1 MTAAISKTFFARPEG
16 NSDWTQSSTGAA
28 AGTLPWDRPALG
40 LNSGDT
46 KTLGCFHPNRIAQ
59 YQAVMTRVVE
69 FSNVMSGEI
78 PSGLHIAVDEA
89 GGQWQGLGVW
99 MQGVFFNRLPRRVLF
114 YHQSSAL
121 AHRLSS
127 REAKAFRTS
136 AWDRP
141 NCRAILDGVTPAL
154 NAARTAFT
162 RPCDNGT
169 AIWVG
174 LSIKGRFFIRA
185 SEPATLAGSFPRRL
199 ASSVVTRRSRSNSW
213 SLRYFMPLAK
223 PLGRIDWR
231 EGRAVVTSD
240 A

>member
-1 MTAAISKTFFARPEG
+1 LPYSKSRVLSSRLDAIIHRG
-16 NSDWTQSSTGAA
+16 CC
-28 AGTLPWDRPALG
+28 WDV
-40 LNSGDT
+40 
-46 KTLGCFHPNRIAQ
+46 TLGSACAQTKERTPNSWVLPSKPYRPISSCDDQ
-59 YQAVMTRVVE
+59 
-69 FSNVMSGEI
+69 SGGI
-78 PSGLHIAVDEA
+78 FVCHV
-89 GGQWQGLGVW
+89 
-99 MQGVFFNRLPRRVLF
+99 LP
-114 YHQSSAL
+114 QSSAL

-213 SLRYFMPLAK
+213 SSRYFMPLAK
-223 PLGRIDWR
+223 PLGRIDRR